1 MTKLIYMT
9 SIIDDTFDAY
19 GIFEELKLFTE
30 AVQRFKI
37 FYIGAMDKLPEYM
50 KILYKALLDTYNEIE
65 QVLAKEGRSSYLRYD
80 KEKVGN

>member
-1 MTKLIYMT
+1 
-9 SIIDDTFDAY
+9 
-19 GIFEELKLFTE
+19 
-30 AVQRFKI
+30 
-37 FYIGAMDKLPEYM
+37 MDKLPEYM